1 MRFLTRQR
9 RVVLSPNPISFDKG
23 GFFDFETSSGIWRR
37 QISENTKKWHNPP
50 AQPQHTQGHPPM
62 RSLGHWVHFRAKF
75 TGLKRPRTAA
85 RMGNISESAPA
96 VVQLVIH
103 RLGRKKY
110 RVHVVLPTCQCS
122 RSRRGSRGPAV
133 DAESCID
140 HSFGIFEKR
149 APKQ

>member
-1 MRFLTRQR
+1 
-9 RVVLSPNPISFDKG
+9 
-23 GFFDFETSSGIWRR
+23 
-37 QISENTKKWHNPP
+37 
-50 AQPQHTQGHPPM
+50 
-62 RSLGHWVHFRAKF
+62 
-75 TGLKRPRTAA
+75 
-85 RMGNISESAPA
+85 MGNISESAPA

-149 APKQ
+149 APKQWRIAAASPPFGWRLIMVTKDRGMEL